1 MTRVTIIGAGN
12 MGRGIAARMV
22 AGGHELRI
30 LAPTPKHATEL
41 ADELRPA
48 AAAVTGGGMTEPV
61 TGDVVVFA
69 TPYDASLELAENLG
83 PRLTGMVVVD
93 ISNPVDFATFDNLVT
108 PPDSSAAEEIAR
120 RLSGSAVVKAFNTT
134 FAGTLVTGQV
144 AGQPLDVLLAGDDAE
159 AKGEVARLV
168 ESGGMR
174 AVDAGPLRRAR
185 QLEHT
190 GFLHMAL
197 QEPLGTG
204 FGSALKFLGP

>member
-1 MTRVTIIGAGN
+1 MTTVTIIGAGN
-12 MGRGIAARMV
+12 MARGIGTRMV

-41 ADELRPA
+41 ANELRPA

-69 TPYDASLELAENLG
+69 TPYHAALELADNLG
-83 PRLTGMVVVD
+83 PRLTGMVVID
-93 ISNPVDFATFDNLVT
+93 ITNPVDIATFDGLVT
-108 PPDSSAAEEIAR
+108 PPNSSAAEEIAS
-120 RLSGSAVVKAFNTT
+120 RLSGSPVVKAFNTT
-134 FAGTLVTGQV
+134 FAGTLV
-144 AGQPLDVLLAGDDAE
+144 AGEVVGHQLDVLLAGDDGD

-174 AVDAGPLRRAR
+174 AIDAGPLRRAR
-185 QLEHT
+185 QLEQA

>member
-1 MTRVTIIGAGN
+1 MTTVTIIGAGN
-12 MGRGIAARMV
+12 MARGIGTRMV

-41 ADELRPA
+41 ANELRPA

-69 TPYDASLELAENLG
+69 TPYHAALELADNLG
-83 PRLTGMVVVD
+83 PRLTGMVVID
-93 ISNPVDFATFDNLVT
+93 ITNPVDFATFDGLVT
-108 PPDSSAAEEIAR
+108 PPDSSAAEEIAS
-120 RLSGSAVVKAFNTT
+120 RLSGSPVVKAFNTT
-134 FAGTLVTGQV
+134 FAGTLVAGEV
-144 AGQPLDVLLAGDDAE
+144 AGHQLDVLLAGDDGE

-174 AVDAGPLRRAR
+174 AIDAGPLRRAR
-185 QLEHT
+185 QLEHA